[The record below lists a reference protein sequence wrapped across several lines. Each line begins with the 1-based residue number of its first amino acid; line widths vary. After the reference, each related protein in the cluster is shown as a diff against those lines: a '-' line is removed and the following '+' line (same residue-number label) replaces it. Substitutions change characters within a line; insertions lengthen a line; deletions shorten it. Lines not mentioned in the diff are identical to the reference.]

1 MMNVR
6 AMHKGEGDEHSS
18 LGMPIE
24 SRLSEI
30 YLGHACS
37 AFGEDGTKLTLCDAR
52 GKQLAM
58 IRRRCNYGQHQSPLP
73 PSLAKCLWSSL

>member
-1 MMNVR
+1 MNAR
-6 AMHKGEGDEHSS
+6 AMHEGGGGEAHSS

-24 SRLSEI
+24 SRLSKI

-52 GKQLAM
+52 GKQLAT

-73 PSLAKCLWSSL
+73 LPLAKCLWSLL